1 MVTVRHGVACHKR
14 KNHGSRVDQGMS
26 SMRIHMNLLAASL
39 AGALLYPAIPA
50 MATGTGATMASGDMD
65 GDGFE
70 DVVALDAA
78 NGTVSILYLDA
89 QGEFTAHTQDY
100 PDMPGMTALALADVD
115 GDGRLDVLVSD
126 ATDAAS
132 GVRVL
137 LNTDGTE
144 LATDVAYASGDAGP
158 GPVSLTTADLNGD
171 GFIDIVTAGGSAGTV
186 SVLLNRGDGSFAAPV
201 SYTTGGD
208 ITAVAVADF
217 NGDGLPDLAASDTAG
232 DSVVLLPGT
241 GDGSFG
247 TPLVL
252 AVGAGPV
259 AVAATDLDGDGFQDL
274 LVANRDDDSVGV
286 LMGLGDGSFAA
297 PAFYSTG
304 SRPGWIG
311 AADLDGDGL
320 ADLVTDNYSDGSVSL
335 FANQGGGAFDAAQQ
349 LFLDYGSY
357 GTLIMSIGGKPQLV
371 SANLD
376 AGVVVVTP
384 AGSAVHAS
392 SKPPR
397 SQVHRIG
404 GTHDPQSS
412 NGGGALD
419 LFSLGLLAAFALRR
433 RAR

>member
-1 MVTVRHGVACHKR
+1 MRLHK
-14 KNHGSRVDQGMS
+14 
-26 SMRIHMNLLAASL
+26 ILLAAPL

-50 MATGTGATMASGDMD
+50 MAAGTGATMASGDMD

-70 DVVALDAA
+70 DVVALDAGHA
-78 NGTVSILYLDA
+78 TVSIITLDA

-100 PDMPGMTALALADVD
+100 PDMPGMTALTLADVD

-137 LNTDGTE
+137 LNTGGTG
-144 LATDVAYASGDAGP
+144 LAADVAYASGEAGP
-158 GPVSLTTADLNGD
+158 GPVSLTAADLNGD
-171 GFIDIVTAGGSAGTV
+171 GFVDIVTAGGSAGTV
-186 SVLLNRGDGSFAAPV
+186 SVLLNHGDGSFAAPV
-201 SYTTGGD
+201 SYTVGGD

-217 NGDGLPDLAASDTAG
+217 NGDGFPDIVASDTAG
-232 DSVVLLPGT
+232 DGVVSLPGA

-247 TPLVL
+247 APLTFM
-252 AVGAGPV
+252 VGAGPV
-259 AVAATDLDGDGFQDL
+259 ALTATDVNGDGFQDL
-274 LVANRDDDSVGV
+274 LVADRDDDSVGV
-286 LMGLGDGSFAA
+286 LLGLGDGSFAA
-297 PAFYSTG
+297 PAFYPTG
-304 SRPGWIG
+304 SQPGWIG
-311 AADLDGDGL
+311 TADLDGDGL

-335 FANQGGGAFDAAQQ
+335 FANQGGGAFEAPQQ

-357 GTLIMSIGGKPQLV
+357 GTLIMSIGGKPQIV

-376 AGVVVVTP
+376 AGVVVVT

-433 RAR
+433 RVRG

>member
-1 MVTVRHGVACHKR
+1 MRLHK
-14 KNHGSRVDQGMS
+14 
-26 SMRIHMNLLAASL
+26 ILLAASL

-50 MATGTGATMASGDMD
+50 MAAGTGATMVSGDMD

-70 DVVALDAA
+70 DVVALEAGHA
-78 NGTVSILYLDA
+78 TISIICLDA
-89 QGEFTAHTQDY
+89 QGEFTGHTQDY
-100 PDMPGMTALALADVD
+100 PDMPGMTALTLADVD

-137 LNTDGTE
+137 LNAGEAT
-144 LATDVAYASGDAGP
+144 LAADVAYASGEAGP
-158 GPVSLTTADLNGD
+158 GPASLTAADLNGD
-171 GFIDIVTAGGSAGTV
+171 GFVDIVTAGGSAGTV

-201 SYTTGGD
+201 SYTVGGD
-208 ITAVAVADF
+208 VTAVAVADF
-217 NGDGLPDLAASDTAG
+217 NGDGIPDLVASDTAR
-232 DSVVLLPGT
+232 DSILSLSGA

-247 TPLVL
+247 APL
-252 AVGAGPV
+252 AFTVGAGPV
-259 AVAATDLDGDGFQDL
+259 ALTASDIDGDGFQDL
-274 LVANRDDDSVGV
+274 LVADRDDDSVGV

-297 PAFYSTG
+297 PAFHPTG
-304 SRPGWIG
+304 SQPGWIG
-311 AADLDGDGL
+311 SADLDGDGL

-335 FANQGGGAFDAAQQ
+335 FANQGAGAFEAPQQ

-357 GTLIMSIGGKPQLV
+357 GTLIMNIGGKPQLV

-392 SKPPR
+392 SKPPS

-419 LFSLGLLAAFALRR
+419 LFTLALLATFARR
-433 RAR
+433 RSARG